1 MKIYILINGR
11 ESVRLSN
18 VVPMRHVRGAG
29 APHCKTNDVVIL
41 NINVINFKTE
51 LTLIKLY

>member
-1 MKIYILINGR
+1 MKIYILITGR